1 MLTIC
6 CNEKCMFTC
15 TPVCECLLSMRVCTQ
30 GCVCMCVCHGFAY
43 VGGWVSVRV
52 CGDRRAY
59 TIKGDEQLKE

>member
-1 MLTIC
+1 VLTIC

-52 CGDRRAY
+52 CG
-59 TIKGDEQLKE
+59 